1 MELGLLILSI
11 HPKHCLREQPCS
23 MNAQPAALSCRLQTS
38 THIAES
44 VLPSF
49 LSLLGRRS

>member
-1 MELGLLILSI
+1 MELGLLTLLI

-38 THIAES
+38 AHIAES

-49 LSLLGRRS
+49 ISTLGHRS

>member
-1 MELGLLILSI
+1 MELGLLILLI

-38 THIAES
+38 TRIAES
-44 VLPSF
+44 VLPGF
-49 LSLLGRRS
+49 LRTLGRRS